1 VFVQK
6 AEQDEYEFPCDSKS
20 PGMARK
26 AVLGTIG
33 AWGLARETGE
43 TAELLVS
50 ELVTNAVIHA
60 HGSETCRL
68 VCEMTGSGLR
78 VTVFDQGTGVPVRRV
93 SPAGATNGRGLFLVE
108 ALADAWGV
116 EWLRGGGK
124 GTFFVLRAPLPPA
137 PAEPGDAP
145 TGAAPLP
152 GTRTNDTAEDP
163 DDRPAPYDP
172 GPARPARTG

>member
-1 VFVQK
+1 MSVEK
-6 AEQDEYEFPCDSKS
+6 AAKNEYEFPCDKKS
-20 PGMARK
+20 PGEARK
-26 AVLGTIG
+26 AVLGTVG

-50 ELVTNAVIHA
+50 ELVTNAVTHA

-68 VCEMTGSGLR
+68 VCEMTASGLR

-93 SPAGATNGRGLFLVE
+93 SPDDATNGRGLFLVE

-137 PAEPGDAP
+137 HAEPACAP
-145 TGAAPLP
+145 TDTTPLP
-152 GTRTNDTAEDP
+152 GARTNDTPEGP
-163 DDRPAPYDP
+163 DDRPTPHDA
-172 GPARPARTG
+172 GAARPARTG